1 MEAYTGF
8 AQVYDMFMDNVP
20 YEEWCAY
27 ICGCFRQNGISEGA
41 VLDLGCGTGEL
52 TRLMAKKG
60 YDMIA
65 VDSSADMLEIAS
77 QNWEDGILYIHQRME
92 ELELGE
98 SVQAAYSACDSVN
111 YILEEEDLL
120 QAFCRVYSHLMPGGI
135 FLFDMNTDY
144 KYRVL
149 LGENTFAESRD
160 EGSFIWEN
168 YYDEE
173 SAVNE
178 YDLTLFIP
186 EEGELFRRYT
196 ELHYQ
201 KNYSMER
208 VRKLLEQAG
217 FCDICLYDD
226 YTDNPVREDSER
238 CTITARKK

>member
-27 ICGCFRQNGISEGA
+27 ICGCFRQNGISEGT

-60 YDMIA
+60 YNMIA
-65 VDSSADMLEIAS
+65 VDSSVDMLEIAS
-77 QNWEDGILYIHQRME
+77 QNREDGILYIHQRME

>member
-27 ICGCFRQNGISEGA
+27 ICGCFRQNGISEGT

-65 VDSSADMLEIAS
+65 VDSSVDMLEIAS

>member
-65 VDSSADMLEIAS
+65 VDSSVDMLEIAS

>member
-65 VDSSADMLEIAS
+65 VDSSVDMLEIAS
-77 QNWEDGILYIHQRME
+77 QNREDGILYIHQRME

>member
-65 VDSSADMLEIAS
+65 VDSSVDMLEIAS
-77 QNWEDGILYIHQRME
+77 QNREDEILYIHQRME

>member
-27 ICGCFRQNGISEGA
+27 ICGCFRQNGISEGT

-65 VDSSADMLEIAS
+65 VDSSVDMLEIAS
-77 QNWEDGILYIHQRME
+77 QNREDEILYIHQRME

>member
-65 VDSSADMLEIAS
+65 VDSSVDMLEA
-77 QNWEDGILYIHQRME
+77 GILYIHQRME
-92 ELELGE
+92 ALELGE

-168 YYDEE
+168 
-173 SAVNE
+173 
-178 YDLTLFIP
+178 
-186 EEGELFRRYT
+186 
-196 ELHYQ
+196 
-201 KNYSMER
+201 
-208 VRKLLEQAG
+208 
-217 FCDICLYDD
+217 
-226 YTDNPVREDSER
+226 
-238 CTITARKK
+238 

>member
-27 ICGCFRQNGISEGA
+27 ICGCFRQNGISEGT

-65 VDSSADMLEIAS
+65 VDSSVDMLEIAS
-77 QNWEDGILYIHQRME
+77 QNREDGILYIHQRME